1 MKAKQIQRFKNRY
14 AFLWN
19 VLCAVSDTGC
29 FINLYE
35 WDSGHRQNRKN
46 VYLGLHYHRKG
57 RTSFFIATK
66 QLAKASCTNILV
78 QVLQMSIWYLC
89 GTRYGILY
97 LQSTEIGNV
106 CVRTRCKI
114 KEGIGRML
122 IKSIND
128 PTATKKTVRLSL
140 YYPEIWDAYQSL
152 VFETV
157 VNGPHQEPEGPQILE
172 SMNEK

>member
-1 MKAKQIQRFKNRY
+1 
-14 AFLWN
+14 
-19 VLCAVSDTGC
+19 
-29 FINLYE
+29 
-35 WDSGHRQNRKN
+35 
-46 VYLGLHYHRKG
+46 
-57 RTSFFIATK
+57 
-66 QLAKASCTNILV
+66 
-78 QVLQMSIWYLC
+78 MSIRYLC

-114 KEGIGRML
+114 KEGIGRIL

-172 SMNEK
+172 SMKEKKKKLDDELPRPKTTLSVPVLMVKALAVFRTSKYFPRNRIRGYSELRIRVREDD